1 MLFKLLN
8 LVKLF
13 INFKIKKIQFVNI
26 RDLDLNLNLKTG
38 FNLENN

>member
-13 INFKIKKIQFVNI
+13 INFKIIKIQFVNLG
-26 RDLDLNLNLKTG
+26 DFDLNLNLKTG
-38 FNLENN
+38 FNLEDN